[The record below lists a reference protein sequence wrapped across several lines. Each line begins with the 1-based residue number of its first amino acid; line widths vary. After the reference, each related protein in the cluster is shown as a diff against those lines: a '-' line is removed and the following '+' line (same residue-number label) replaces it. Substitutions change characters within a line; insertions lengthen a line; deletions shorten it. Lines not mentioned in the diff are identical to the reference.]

1 VSHTSERLL
10 TVLAHHETAMRML
23 TSEERETL
31 ANFNKKIDT
40 LKKEWGISINSEDPD
55 EIIFKAFR
63 LIPGSEDAINKQTK
77 LLDDLLMEDSE

>member
-1 VSHTSERLL
+1 MSHTSERLL

-23 TSEERETL
+23 TSEERDTL

-40 LKKEWGISINSEDPD
+40 LRKEWGTPIDSKDPD
-55 EIIFKAFR
+55 KIIFEAFR
-63 LIPGSEDAINKQTK
+63 VIPGSEDAINKQTK